1 VLWNKMK
8 TLRNIALLCLF
19 LFIATMVALIYGYRR
34 GYDHGQKTAN
44 KWWID
49 QQSKYYDP
57 AEVLEKR
64 RALHLDTM

>member
-1 VLWNKMK
+1 MK
-8 TLRNIALLCLF
+8 TLRTIALFCLL
-19 LFIATMVALIYGYRR
+19 LFIATTTALFCGYRR

-49 QQSKYYDP
+49 QQSKYYD
-57 AEVLEKR
+57 ATEVLEKR